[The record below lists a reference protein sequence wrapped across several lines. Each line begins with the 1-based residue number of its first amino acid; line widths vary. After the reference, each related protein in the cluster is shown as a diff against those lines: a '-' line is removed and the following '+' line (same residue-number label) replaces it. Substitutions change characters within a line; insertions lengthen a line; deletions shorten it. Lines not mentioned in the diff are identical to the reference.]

1 MDSESLI
8 KASAGNI
15 FCGIFS
21 IIFTFS
27 IIIFPREGIHKKTD
41 LVLKGRRPYKQGI
54 TQNVTKNPFPLLKT
68 SKKELVFY
76 DIILEAAE
84 EHDVDP
90 ALVKAIIMAESGYNP
105 AAISK
110 KGAIGLMQLMP
121 ATAGDLGVE
130 DLFDPERNVNAG
142 VRYLKRLLNQFEG
155 DISLALAAYNAGSR
169 KVKKF
174 QGIPPYKATQYYVKK
189 VFEYYKYYQGSKA

>member
-1 MDSESLI
+1 MDNESLT

-15 FCGIFS
+15 ICGIFS

-27 IIIFPREGIHKKTD
+27 IIIFPRQSIHKKTD
-41 LVLKGRRPYKQGI
+41 IVLKGPRPYKQGI
-54 TQNVTKNPFPLLKT
+54 TQNVSKNLFSRLKI
-68 SKKELVFY
+68 SNKEVVFH

-121 ATAGDLGVE
+121 ATASDLGVE
-130 DLFDPERNVNAG
+130 DLFNPEHNVNAG

-174 QGIPPYKATQYYVKK
+174 QGIPPYKSTQYYVKK
-189 VFEYYKYYQGSKA
+189 VFEYYQYYQGSKV